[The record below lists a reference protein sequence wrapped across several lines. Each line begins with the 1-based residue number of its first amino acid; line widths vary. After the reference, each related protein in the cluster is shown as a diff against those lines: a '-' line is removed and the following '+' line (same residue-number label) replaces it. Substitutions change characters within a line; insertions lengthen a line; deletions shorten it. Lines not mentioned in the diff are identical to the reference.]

1 MYGIR
6 YDERKNRLYVELKGT
21 ISEDEALALLR
32 KTQDVLEHHLRPGLS
47 VINDLSDALPL
58 PANVAAYISQGQA
71 AIDAKHP
78 SKVIRVVKNIVS
90 AVQFKRTHQEAHIG
104 YTVTQ
109 VTSLEEAERLL
120 AEEEESCMSK
130 LHFDT
135 RAA

>member
-21 ISEDEALALLR
+21 ISEEEALALLR

-58 PANVAAYISQGQA
+58 AANVAAYISQGQA
-71 AIDAKHP
+71 AIDAKRP
-78 SKVIRVVKNIVS
+78 SKVIRIVKNIVS

-109 VTSLEEAERLL
+109 VTSPEEAERLL
-120 AEEEESCMSK
+120 DEEEEN
-130 LHFDT
+130 
-135 RAA
+135 R

>member
-21 ISEDEALALLR
+21 ISEDEALALIR
-32 KTQDVLEHHLRPGLS
+32 KTQDVLEQHLRPGLS

-58 PANVAAYISQGQA
+58 PANVAAYISQGQS

-104 YTVTQ
+104 YSVIQ

-120 AEEEESCMSK
+120 DQEQK
-130 LHFDT
+130 H
-135 RAA
+135 R